1 MRHGIHLTSYDKS
14 NKAGELEEDSVRR
27 PALPYKGD
35 SDSTGDMWA
44 GGGGMPNQKKP
55 PISDRPPSRYSN
67 HSKVF
72 KKSIRILTSIGK
84 IFKIFA

>member
-44 GGGGMPNQKKP
+44 GGGGGGTPNQKKP

-67 HSKVF
+67 HSKVQE
-72 KKSIRILTSIGK
+72 IN
-84 IFKIFA
+84 